1 MSIERI
7 QKALARQGL
16 GSRRQIET
24 WIKEGR
30 IILNNDVAELGA
42 QVKPGDKI
50 VYQGRTLIITEL
62 DNPFPEVLVYN
73 KPEGEVCSRND
84 PEGRPT
90 IFDRL
95 PKPTQGR
102 WINVGRLDINTS
114 GLILFTND
122 GELANRLMHPSHQLA
137 REYAVRTMGL
147 ASDEMLYQLTHGVM
161 LEDGK
166 ARFED
171 IVDSGGRGTNHWYHV
186 VIMEGR
192 KREVRRLWEAVGL
205 KVSRLKRV
213 RYGPI
218 MLDNRHPV
226 GRIKKLDDKKIV
238 GLAQSVGLEY
248 SIPEP
253 TTLSKLQSLKKKAR
267 AAGKTT
273 AKGRAPLKGKP
284 RTRIAKDQS
293 EKKSARTT
301 TRKSAKTSPHS
312 RSKKS

>member
-16 GSRRQIET
+16 GSRRQIES
-24 WIKEGR
+24 WIRDGKV
-30 IILNNDVAELGA
+30 ILNGEVAGLGA
-42 QVKPGDKI
+42 PVKPGDKV
-50 VYQGRTLIITEL
+50 VYQGKTILIREQ

-73 KPEGEVCSRND
+73 KPEGEVCSRSD

-95 PKPTQGR
+95 PKPGQGR
-102 WINVGRLDINTS
+102 WINIGRLDINTS

-122 GELANRLMHPSHQLA
+122 GELANRLMHPSHQVA
-137 REYAVRTMGL
+137 REYAVRTLGF
-147 ASDEMLYQLTHGVM
+147 ATDEMLYQLTHGVV

-171 IVDSGGRGTNHWYHV
+171 IVDSGGRGSNHWYHV

-218 MLDNRHPV
+218 MLDNRHSV
-226 GRIKKLDDKKIV
+226 GKIRKLDEKKV
-238 GLAQSVGLEY
+238 LELAQSVGLEY
-248 SIPEP
+248 ALPEP
-253 TTLSKLQSLKKKAR
+253 TTQSKLQTLKKKAR
-267 AAGKTT
+267 SAGRKPAAHKNKPRNRTAATQPGKPSAKKT
-273 AKGRAPLKGKP
+273 AKPRGTSRIRKP
-284 RTRIAKDQS
+284 
-293 EKKSARTT
+293 
-301 TRKSAKTSPHS
+301 
-312 RSKKS
+312 